1 MPHSTNKEL
10 ILGVMV
16 GTAGISLLVLWYRK
30 VVKPRTAMDF
40 PKLPFLGEKF
50 SSLTLPE
57 ESHSEQGASVVFQRR
72 QLQILEK
79 LNELL
84 TNMEELKEEIRFL
97 KENIPKLEECL
108 QDELGGKVHKIS
120 PQHRARKKK
129 VTTVQRSAT
138 SNSSEEAE
146 SEGGCWK
153 ESQCFQPNC
162 EDRVT
167 PQRLYH
173 GSTHALQSNAAL
185 GLITCRPSSTCK
197 TGRKFSSSSS
207 SATHLFPCKR
217 RHTLLQRFRKSKRRE
232 SRVNFDSQE
241 DIPSS
246 AAKSSDNFTLIKARK
261 YFSSRKLS
269 IVSCHRNSINYETPR
284 GSLSHANEIQGFSK
298 KSTSID
304 AQKRISFS
312 DPEHGNRYFANL
324 ETKAVSSGHWSVE
337 RTSYPPSLTTSLFSL
352 PTVISSSSQANVSV
366 ADSQEHGQLNKDL
379 EDALHHRSQS
389 QSRHHSPAGLEQHLS
404 QNRTSAS
411 LLQDELSSLYQT
423 VNSLTVEVNSGSFGE
438 ESFATSPLDEDIPSP
453 IEMAEIRY
461 ITANTDT
468 EEQSFPV
475 PQALNTHIEELKLDV
490 LLQKV
495 DHLRINESN
504 KMESF
509 ELLCDHKEKF
519 SEEIEFLWR
528 LARAYGDMYD
538 LSTNTQEKKHYA
550 NVGKTLGERAI
561 TRAPMNGHCHL
572 WYAVLCGYVSEFEGL
587 QNKINCGHLFKH
599 LVSRLSW
606 IEKKMAAT
614 LFGEIPSSTVHEA
627 LHNFLKSEEL
637 QPGYSVSN
645 YMYAAK
651 CYVELGESQ
660 EAWKFCN
667 LALLLPIV
675 TKEDKDAHKEVKKII
690 GSLKR

>member
-1 MPHSTNKEL
+1 MGK
-10 ILGVMV
+10 
-16 GTAGISLLVLWYRK
+16 
-30 VVKPRTAMDF
+30 
-40 PKLPFLGEKF
+40 
-50 SSLTLPE
+50 
-57 ESHSEQGASVVFQRR
+57 
-72 QLQILEK
+72 
-79 LNELL
+79 
-84 TNMEELKEEIRFL
+84 
-97 KENIPKLEECL
+97 CL
-108 QDELGGKVHKIS
+108 S
-120 PQHRARKKK
+120 
-129 VTTVQRSAT
+129 
-138 SNSSEEAE
+138 
-146 SEGGCWK
+146 CWK
-153 ESQCFQPNC
+153 EDRCFQPNY
-162 EDRVT
+162 EDRIT
-167 PQRLYH
+167 PQRMCH
-173 GSTHALQSNAAL
+173 GSSCTLQSKVSL
-185 GLITCRPSSTCK
+185 GLITCRPSSTRK
-197 TGRKFSSSSS
+197 IGRKISSSSY
-207 SATHLFPCKR
+207 SATPLFPCKG
-217 RHTLLQRFRKSKRRE
+217 RHTLLQRFQKTKRRR
-232 SRVNFDSQE
+232 SRVNFQSQE
-241 DIPSS
+241 DVTSS
-246 AAKSSDNFTLIKARK
+246 STKSSDQFTLLKSQK
-261 YFSSRKLS
+261 YFSSRRLS
-269 IVSCHRNSINYETPR
+269 IVSCHRNSVNYETPR

-298 KSTSID
+298 KATSSY

-312 DPEHGNRYFANL
+312 DPEHSNRFFANL
-324 ETKAVSSGHWSVE
+324 ETKTVSSGHWSVE
-337 RTSYPPSLTTSLFSL
+337 KTSYPPSLTTSLFSL
-352 PTVISSSSQANVSV
+352 PTVMSSSSQANVSV
-366 ADSQEHGQLNKDL
+366 ADNQEHDQLNKDS
-379 EDALHHRSQS
+379 EDVLHRRSQS
-389 QSRHHSPAGLEQHLS
+389 HSRNYSPDGLEHYLS
-404 QNRTSAS
+404 HIPSPS
-411 LLQDELSSLYQT
+411 LLHDELSSLYQA
-423 VNSLTVEVNSGSFGE
+423 NSLTVEVTSGSFE
-438 ESFATSPLDEDIPSP
+438 DESFATPPLDEDLSSP

-468 EEQSFPV
+468 EEQSFPD

-587 QNKINCGHLFKH
+587 QNKINCGYLFKKH
-599 LVSRLSW
+599 LDIAIQLLPEEPLLYYLKGRYCYTVSKLSW
-606 IEKKMAAT
+606 IEKKMAST

-627 LHNFLKSEEL
+627 LYNFLKAIHCSPVRLRLSHRHSHTCTQTEEL

-645 YMYAAK
+645 YMYASK

-690 GSLKR
+690 DSLKRRKANKKNHKTTEKVK

>member
-1 MPHSTNKEL
+1 MN
-10 ILGVMV
+10 
-16 GTAGISLLVLWYRK
+16 
-30 VVKPRTAMDF
+30 F
-40 PKLPFLGEKF
+40 PKLPFLGEKLA
-50 SSLTLPE
+50 SLTLPE

-84 TNMEELKEEIRFL
+84 TSMEELKEEIRFL
-97 KENIPKLEECL
+97 KETVPKLEECL
-108 QDELGGKVHKIS
+108 QDELGGKVTVHKIS

-146 SEGGCWK
+146 SEGG
-153 ESQCFQPNC
+153 
-162 EDRVT
+162 
-167 PQRLYH
+167 
-173 GSTHALQSNAAL
+173 
-185 GLITCRPSSTCK
+185 
-197 TGRKFSSSSS
+197 
-207 SATHLFPCKR
+207 
-217 RHTLLQRFRKSKRRE
+217 
-232 SRVNFDSQE
+232 
-241 DIPSS
+241 
-246 AAKSSDNFTLIKARK
+246 
-261 YFSSRKLS
+261 
-269 IVSCHRNSINYETPR
+269 
-284 GSLSHANEIQGFSK
+284 
-298 KSTSID
+298 
-304 AQKRISFS
+304 
-312 DPEHGNRYFANL
+312 
-324 ETKAVSSGHWSVE
+324 
-337 RTSYPPSLTTSLFSL
+337 
-352 PTVISSSSQANVSV
+352 
-366 ADSQEHGQLNKDL
+366 
-379 EDALHHRSQS
+379 
-389 QSRHHSPAGLEQHLS
+389 
-404 QNRTSAS
+404 
-411 LLQDELSSLYQT
+411 
-423 VNSLTVEVNSGSFGE
+423 
-438 ESFATSPLDEDIPSP
+438 
-453 IEMAEIRY
+453 Y

-495 DHLRINESN
+495 DHLRINEYN
-504 KMESF
+504 KTESF

-538 LSTNTQEKKHYA
+538 LSTNAQEKKHYA
-550 NVGKTLGERAI
+550 NIGKTLGERAI

-587 QNKINCGHLFKH
+587 QNKINCGHLFKKH
-599 LVSRLSW
+599 LDIAIQLLPEEPLLYYLKGRYCYTVSRLSW

-627 LHNFLKSEEL
+627 LHNFLKTEEL

-645 YMYAAK
+645 YMFAAK